1 MIATDQANNLIT
13 EEVVQAQEVMV
24 AHTMEVQEVDQEI
37 EADTKEQAVQDMVK
51 EV

>member
-1 MIATDQANNLIT
+1 MIATDQANNLTI
-13 EEVVQAQEVMV
+13 EEVVLVQEVMV
-24 AHTMEVQEVDQEI
+24 GHTMEVQEVDQEI